1 MDRPMEPRNK
11 KQPDTK
17 GGKSPRP
24 FLRAGRVAS
33 RVALLLAVCGAPVM
47 ADGKDLRAF
56 YMQNCAVCHGP
67 DGSAVDA
74 EGKRLKGQDFTNPE
88 WQRDARDDKM
98 VKTILKGKFFGLAM
112 PGFKDALT
120 PDEAQQMVTEIIR
133 KSKKGQ
139 AIAPEATGRAGGTIE
154 KPSP

>member
-1 MDRPMEPRNK
+1 MKR
-11 KQPDTK
+11 PDTK
-17 GGKSPRP
+17 GGQSPWP

-33 RVALLLAVCGAPVM
+33 RVALLLACCSAPAM

-67 DGSAVDA
+67 DGAAVNA
-74 EGKRLKGQDFTNPE
+74 EGKRLKGQDFTDPA
-88 WQRDARDDKM
+88 WLRDAQDDKM

-112 PGFKDALT
+112 PGFKEALT

-133 KSKKGQ
+133 QSKKGEP
-139 AIAPEATGRAGGTIE
+139 IAAEARAPGA
-154 KPSP
+154 K

>member
-1 MDRPMEPRNK
+1 MNRSMETRNM
-11 KQPDTK
+11 QRFDTT
-17 GGKSPRP
+17 GGKAPRA
-24 FLRAGRVAS
+24 FLRAGCMVS
-33 RVALLLAVCGAPVM
+33 RVALLLAFCITPAM

-67 DGSAVDA
+67 DGSAVNA
-74 EGKRLKGQDFTNPE
+74 EGKRLKGQDFTDPE

-139 AIAPEATGRAGGTIE
+139 PIDRRHP
-154 KPSP
+154 

>member
-1 MDRPMEPRNK
+1 M
-11 KQPDTK
+11 
-17 GGKSPRP
+17 
-24 FLRAGRVAS
+24 RAGRVAA
-33 RVALLLAVCGAPVM
+33 RIALLLAFCSTPAM

-67 DGSAVDA
+67 DGSAVNA
-74 EGKRLKGQDFTNPE
+74 EGKRLKGRDFTDPE

-133 KSKKGQ
+133 TSKKGQ
-139 AIAPEATGRAGGTIE
+139 PIAPEAKAPGANQ
-154 KPSP
+154 